1 MSLLLTIEQG
11 PRPQAVRQKRLES
24 GELVIGRGGD
34 AGWQIDDPEMFVSR
48 AHCRISRRGDGYVVT
63 DMSSSGLFID
73 DSASPVG
80 QGNSIMLQDGM
91 RLRLGDYVVGVDL
104 ASDAPAWDEPARPA
118 AAGVFDTT
126 PPQSKAGGSGS
137 VGQDDF
143 FSIRTEE
150 EPKAPRPANLPD
162 PFEQPVPGAYSSAAS
177 KPPSQAFDDPFSLDP
192 VSDRDPD
199 EASGGHAPATD
210 PFAFDSF
217 SAEPAAGPPPRES
230 APFGDFDFGADAGP
244 PPNRVAPSPAA
255 LYLQGEK
262 PAKHAPEAQSSPP
275 PAPPPRKAAPAP
287 EERRAPRRP
296 APEPVV
302 DEEIEKP
309 PAPPPRM
316 PRAQHDTALRDAFL
330 RGMGI
335 AEASVPGLDP
345 AEEMEKFGREY
356 RLMMD
361 GLMQLLRKR
370 AEEKGNARVAQTVV
384 GSSAV
389 NPLKFLPTV
398 DDAIVMIL
406 SGRSAGFLG
415 GEAAIQDSVRD
426 LAHHH
431 VRAWRGVQTALRRMI
446 DRFDPAAL
454 EAELKSGSSIGAM
467 LPGGKGAK
475 LWELYCKRHKEIA
488 QSVETR
494 FLGEVGA
501 DFRDAYEEG

>member
-1 MSLLLTIEQG
+1 MTLLLTIEQG
-11 PRPQAVRQKRLES
+11 PRPQAVRQKKLES
-24 GELVIGRGGD
+24 GDLVIGRGAD

-48 AHCRISRRGDGYVVT
+48 AHCRISKRPEGYVVT
-63 DMSSSGLFID
+63 DTSSSGLFID
-73 DSASPVG
+73 DAAAPLG
-80 QGNSIMLQDGM
+80 QGNSALLQDGM

-104 ASDAPAWDEPARPA
+104 ETDAPAWQEPARAVPEAFATDRPA
-118 AAGVFDTT
+118 ASSGIGSPAGV
-126 PPQSKAGGSGS
+126 SG
-137 VGQDDF
+137 DDF

-150 EPKAPRPANLPD
+150 EPRAPRPASLPD
-162 PFEQPVPGAYSSAAS
+162 PFEQPVPGAFDRAS
-177 KPPSQAFDDPFSLDP
+177 RPLSQAFDDPFSLDP
-192 VSDRDPD
+192 VAERQAEPPAADA
-199 EASGGHAPATD
+199 EA
-210 PFAFDSF
+210 FAFS
-217 SAEPAAGPPPRES
+217 SPAATGPQEE
-230 APFGDFDFGADAGP
+230 APLRAAQFNDFDFGPAPDP
-244 PPNRVAPSPAA
+244 SPNVASPSPAA

-262 PAKHAPEAQSSPP
+262 PRAQAPESRPSPKPAAEPAQDQAP
-275 PAPPPRKAAPAP
+275 PAAAPRPSPAP
-287 EERRAPRRP
+287 MPERAAAAPRADR
-296 APEPVV
+296 AEPGA
-302 DEEIEKP
+302 DGL
-309 PAPPPRM
+309 
-316 PRAQHDTALRDAFL
+316 ALRDAFL
-330 RGMGI
+330 RGMGV
-335 AEASVPGLDP
+335 AEASVPDLDP
-345 AEEMEKFGREY
+345 IAEMEKFGREY

-384 GSSAV
+384 GMSEV

-415 GEAAIQDSVRD
+415 GEAAIKDSVRD

-431 VRAWRGVQTALRRMI
+431 IRAWRGVQAALRRMI

-454 EAELKSGSSIGAM
+454 EAELKTGSSIGAM
-467 LPGGKGAK
+467 LPGSRSAK